1 MLQRDEIR
9 NRLRYAIPQFWQKI
23 VEVENLQD
31 RGADELAIWATEFFR
46 YVNSRSVLTADSEY
60 LKKWEAM
67 YLIPSDENKPLSERR
82 SVILAKLRGVGTVN
96 VSMIKNM
103 AESFEFGEVEV
114 IPVNG
119 GVMIEF
125 VSNLG
130 IPPNL
135 EDMQRALR
143 EIIPAHLEIHFD
155 FKFLEYA
162 EFLGMPYYRLTS
174 RTYAELMVD
183 PIEADSGTNEVLEG
197 YTHDQLSQVTHA
209 NMTTEGG
216 E

>member
-9 NRLRYAIPQFWQKI
+9 QRLRYAIPHFWQKI

-31 RGADELAIWATEFFR
+31 RGADELALWATEFFR

-82 SVILAKLRGVGTVN
+82 SVLLAKLRGVGTVN

-114 IPVNG
+114 TPVNG
-119 GVMIEF
+119 GVNIEF

-130 IPPNL
+130 VPPNL
-135 EDMQRALR
+135 RDIEQTLR
-143 EIIPAHLEIHFD
+143 DIIPAHLEVYFRFRYNTYNETEEVYGTYD
-155 FKFLEYA
+155 E
-162 EFLGMPYYRLTS
+162 LT
-174 RTYAELMVD
+174 A
-183 PIEADSGTNEVLEG
+183 AG
-197 YTHDQLSQVTHA
+197 YTYDEIL
-209 NMTTEGG
+209 TTDLGG
-216 E
+216 V